1 LKRRSIVGGL
11 IVLALATSSAPAD
24 VMQFG
29 DRNLL
34 NTGAYPDDPTA
45 GATLQGLAPGAV
57 TAATRSYAHPFP
69 FTPDPGTFAGT
80 DQMYASGQDTRPRDG
95 YSGSTGSV
103 EGPQVLT
110 MDYSSLVPSGQEVE
124 SLTLG
129 IAADD
134 FQQPRFGLPYV
145 ARVNQVIDAALTD
158 QLNAMDLGGPEVRFF
173 SVGIDPAILA
183 PSNVLELSIARTGQ
197 GSDGWAV
204 DFTTIGVTTA
214 AQSVPEP
221 TTLSVLVLGAVAL
234 GLRTYRRRRNGIG
247 VRSARE
253 LPPG

>member
-11 IVLALATSSAPAD
+11 IALALATSSAPAD

-29 DRNLL
+29 DRDLL
-34 NTGAYPDDPTA
+34 NTGSYPDDPTA

-80 DQMYASGQDTRPRDG
+80 DRMYASGQETRPRDG
-95 YSGSTGSV
+95 YSASTGAV
-103 EGPQVLT
+103 DGPQVLT
-110 MDYSSLVPSGQEVE
+110 MDYSSLVPAGQKVE

-134 FQQPRFGLPYV
+134 FQQPRYKLPYV
-145 ARVNQVIDAALTD
+145 AKVNQVVNAALTN
-158 QLNAMDLGGPEVRFF
+158 QLNAMDLGTPEVRFF

-183 PSNVLELSIARTGQ
+183 PSNVLELSIERAGP

-204 DFTTIGVTTA
+204 DFTTIGVTAA
-214 AQSVPEP
+214 AQPVPEP
-221 TTLSVLVLGAVAL
+221 AGSTV
-234 GLRTYRRRRNGIG
+234 
-247 VRSARE
+247 
-253 LPPG
+253 